1 MINTLDKNQLEAAR
15 NILVDNKPRDK
26 KLNSCVQPVQPA
38 VAQTMSLGSGDLYL
52 PHARMCADATACA

>member
-1 MINTLDKNQLEAAR
+1 MCLTSLLQKLEAAR

-38 VAQTMSLGSGDLYL
+38 VAQTMSLAVVTSLC
-52 PHARMCADATACA
+52 RMCADATACA